1 MHSGFVV
8 LNHDI
13 AIMSLSALVD
23 ASKTSLFLSLGSITF
38 NPTAWNIV
46 ARNGKSFAPWRPLP
60 TSHAC
65 MTDPFPF
72 PRRRTQK
79 NTATRRSLAFL
90 AAMLIRVVTSSQ
102 FAFSVRTYCVIT
114 CTSPHHVFLCPSFSP
129 LPHPIHPSILSQ
141 PRVTYQQHTLA
152 T

>member
-1 MHSGFVV
+1 
-8 LNHDI
+8 
-13 AIMSLSALVD
+13 MSLSALVD

-46 ARNGKSFAPWRPLP
+46 AINGKSSAPWCPLP

-79 NTATRRSLAFL
+79 NTATRQSLAFL
-90 AAMLIRVVTSSQ
+90 AAMLIWAVTSSQ
-102 FAFSVRTYCVIT
+102 CAFSVRAYCVII
-114 CTSPHHVFLCPSFSP
+114 CTSPHHFFSVSPPP
-129 LPHPIHPSILSQ
+129 LLSIHPSIYYFYSLGSL
-141 PRVTYQQHTLA
+141 TTNTH
-152 T
+152 